1 MANSGVKEEA
11 QEGVDCMKDKDW
23 RLVIDL
29 LLLLGVIWLLY
40 KMTA

>member
-1 MANSGVKEEA
+1 MAKRGINKEA

-23 RLVIDL
+23 RLAIDL